1 MKSKNKFEGRY
12 FSPKGWPGTRWCCK
26 IVSWKV
32 RGTTAE
38 TDTLFSDGKIER
50 QTWTKKEIRELLK
63 EGELVWMCKLKGLFT
78 FGY

>member
-12 FSPKGWPGTRWCCK
+12 FHQVEGHLNWCCK
-26 IVSWKV
+26 IISWKT

-38 TDTLFSDGKIER
+38 IDTLFSHGKIER

-63 EGELVWMCKLKGLFT
+63 EGELVWMCRLKGLFT